1 MNDLTAKDIAIA
13 IDDIGR
19 CPCGNTAT
27 AIFECESTD
36 CGSNFCFSCMQKY
49 IHGRTIIPY
58 KLCEPH
64 FHSEI
69 KCRGLDRELLEWESE
84 VASTLSSISSARS
97 LLESNTVKPAL
108 LLLGLIII
116 GIGGAAMSTNDPD
129 AEVMIGIGALFLLS
143 GLAIMPITEASLKSN
158 EETLEG
164 LISNI
169 PDNNPRERPLLSERE
184 INTITNNTVK
194 EYLVLI

>member
-1 MNDLTAKDIAIA
+1 
-13 IDDIGR
+13 
-19 CPCGNTAT
+19 
-27 AIFECESTD
+27 
-36 CGSNFCFSCMQKY
+36 
-49 IHGRTIIPY
+49 
-58 KLCEPH
+58 
-64 FHSEI
+64 
-69 KCRGLDRELLEWESE
+69 
-84 VASTLSSISSARS
+84 
-97 LLESNTVKPAL
+97 VKPAL
-108 LLLGLIII
+108 LLLGLISIVL
-116 GIGGAAMSTNDPD
+116 GGAAMSTNDPD

>member
-19 CPCGNTAT
+19 CPCGNA
-27 AIFECESTD
+27 AAAVFECESTN

-49 IHGRTIIPY
+49 IHGRIIIPY

-69 KCRGLDRELLEWESE
+69 NCRGLDGELAEWESK

-97 LLESNTVKPAL
+97 LLESKTVKPAL
-108 LLLGLIII
+108 LLLGLAIL
-116 GIGGAAMSTNDPD
+116 GIGGAAINEPD
-129 AEVMIGIGALFLLS
+129 AMNAIGIGALLLLS
-143 GLAIMPITEASLKSN
+143 GFAIMPMTEARLKSN
-158 EETLEG
+158 EATLEE

-169 PDNNPRERPLLSERE
+169 PNNNPHERPVLPERE